1 MEYSTLT
8 KGPVAYSEAAI
19 EDRSAPRIRL
29 DIPAVLRPS
38 GVTGFGVRVIN
49 LSLSGFACEATTG
62 MPKGARCW
70 LCLFQRAQPVDP
82 RRDIET
88 VRAGFA
94 GGLTSNKRSS
104 KYVVT
109 PHLMRGPAVTEIA
122 AKAGPRVKHGV
133 KTWFL

>member
-70 LCLFQRAQPVDP
+70 LALPGLAPLQAEVVWNDGITVGCAFSNVLNQSILDAILKRFEPVSP
-82 RRDIET
+82 
-88 VRAGFA
+88 VG
-94 GGLTSNKRSS
+94 
-104 KYVVT
+104 
-109 PHLMRGPAVTEIA
+109 
-122 AKAGPRVKHGV
+122 
-133 KTWFL
+133 